1 LLIILSKSTTT
12 RTNGSILEIAGKL
25 REKGENTAIMHI
37 QDACIATTM
46 NEYCEKLARRKITL
60 YSLKA
65 DLKARGL
72 LERVNP
78 HVRIVDYKQWIDFLM
93 NEHSKIVSWTS

>member
-1 LLIILSKSTTT
+1 LLIILSKSPTEK
-12 RTNGSILEIAGKL
+12 NNASILEIAAKL
-25 REKGENTAIMHI
+25 REKGENVAMVHV
-37 QDACIATTM
+37 QDACITTTVD
-46 NEYCEKLARRKITL
+46 EYCEKLARCKIML

-72 LERVNP
+72 LEKVNP
-78 HVRIVDYKQWIDFLM
+78 HVRLVDYKQWINLLM

>member
-1 LLIILSKSTTT
+1 MLVILSKSPTA
-12 RTNGSILEIAGKL
+12 RKNSSIFEIARKL
-25 REKGENTAIMHI
+25 REKGENVAIMHV
-37 QDACIATTM
+37 QDACIAATM
-46 NEYCEKLARRKITL
+46 NEYCEKLARCKITL

-72 LERVNP
+72 LEKVNE
-78 HVRIVDYKQWIDFLM
+78 HVQLADYERWIDLLM